1 MNLSLTGKNPT
12 FRNKQPHTSA
22 ARILVLVVLIMG
34 SAFLY
39 RAVVVQKTLRSPF
52 APTPVPTRISSSYAL
67 EGETDFSAGDLE
79 SAIKA
84 YQKAVAQDPNN
95 AQLWSELAR
104 IQAYSSASL
113 TTDELSRKRLQDAL
127 NSANQ
132 AVKIAPQ
139 DSTAHAV
146 LAFVLDWNANPIL
159 NPDQSAAMLT
169 QGEQEASRAMFLDP
183 QNTLALAYDAE
194 IMVDEQKWDQAEQK
208 IQLALKQDPSLMD
221 VHRVDAYVKENEGD
235 YNASINEYAQAASIT
250 PNLTFLYI
258 RIGATYRMLQ
268 QFDQAL
274 SYFTKAAT
282 IEEQLNMKDPIP
294 FIAISKT
301 YSQMGQFFAA
311 ALNMRKALQLNP
323 DTPEVYGE
331 IGIIYFQSRNYEGA
345 IPALKCAVKGCP
357 PADSCDVRNCDPQ
370 TDPKITIQGMPL
382 TENTVVYY
390 YTYGSVLAAMHLPS
404 DDYCNQAI
412 PILHQVAAAFA
423 SDASIMGIIQPSE
436 EICSNVPTNLTT
448 TPGTPGVMITPSP
461 TLTLVPGAPT
471 ATATENF
478 QATLDTIH
486 DLTATPNLSTAVV
499 P

>member
-1 MNLSLTGKNPT
+1 ML
-12 FRNKQPHTSA
+12 
-22 ARILVLVVLIMG
+22 LVVLIVG
-34 SAFLY
+34 SAFLF
-39 RAVVVQKTLRSPF
+39 RGVVLQKTIRSPF
-52 APTPVPTRISSSYAL
+52 APTPIPTRISSSYAL
-67 EGETDFSAGDLE
+67 EGETDFTAGDLE

-95 AQLWSELAR
+95 SQLWSELAR
-104 IQAYSSASL
+104 IQTYSSASL
-113 TTDELSRKRLQDAL
+113 TTDEDSRKRLQDAL

-132 AVKIAPQ
+132 AVKVAPN

-169 QGEQEASRAMFLDP
+169 QGEQEASRALFLDP

-208 IQLALKQDPSLMD
+208 IQLALKQNSNLMD
-221 VHRVDAYVKENEGD
+221 VHRVNAYVKENEGD
-235 YNASINEYAQAASIT
+235 YNASINEYSQAAAIT

-258 RIGATYRMLQ
+258 RIGATYRLLQ

-301 YSQMGQFFAA
+301 YSQEGQFFAA

-323 DTPEVYGE
+323 NTPEVYGE

-345 IPALKCAVKGCP
+345 IPALKCAVKGCS
-357 PADSCDVRNCDPQ
+357 PAESCEVRNCNSQ
-370 TDPKITIQGMPL
+370 TDPQITIQGMPL

-404 DDYCNQAI
+404 DDYCNQAM
-412 PILHQVAAAFA
+412 PILHQVAATFS

-436 EICSNVPTNLTT
+436 EICSSVPTNLTT
-448 TPGTPGVMITPSP
+448 TPGVLVTSSPTTTTLPGV
-461 TLTLVPGAPT
+461 PT
-471 ATATENF
+471 ATATENY
-478 QATLDTIH
+478 QATQDYTH
-486 DLTATPNLSTAVV
+486 DLTATPVSATAVA

>member
-1 MNLSLTGKNPT
+1 ML
-12 FRNKQPHTSA
+12 
-22 ARILVLVVLIMG
+22 LVVLIVG

-39 RAVVVQKTLRSPF
+39 RGVVLQKTIRSPF
-52 APTPVPTRISSSYAL
+52 APTPIPTRISSSYAL
-67 EGETDFSAGDLE
+67 EGETDFTAGDLE

-84 YQKAVAQDPNN
+84 YQKAVAQDPTNT
-95 AQLWSELAR
+95 QLWSELAR
-104 IQAYSSASL
+104 IQTYSSASL
-113 TTDELSRKRLQDAL
+113 TTDEDSRKRLQDAL

-132 AVKIAPQ
+132 AVKLAPN

-169 QGEQEASRAMFLDP
+169 QGEQEASRALFLDP

-208 IQLALKQDPSLMD
+208 IQLALKQNSNLMD
-221 VHRVDAYVKENEGD
+221 VHRVNAYVKENEGD
-235 YNASINEYAQAASIT
+235 YNASINEYSQAAAIT

-258 RIGATYRMLQ
+258 RIGATYRLLQ

-274 SYFTKAAT
+274 NYFTKAAT

-301 YSQMGQFFAA
+301 YSQEGQFFAA

-323 DTPEVYGE
+323 NTPEVYGE

-345 IPALKCAVKGCP
+345 IPALKCAVKGCT
-357 PADSCDVRNCDPQ
+357 PAESCEVRNCNSQ
-370 TDPKITIQGMPL
+370 TDPQITILGMPL

-404 DDYCNQAI
+404 DDYCNQAM
-412 PILHQVAAAFA
+412 PILHQVQAAF
-423 SDASIMGIIQPSE
+423 SNDASIMGIIQPSE
-436 EICSNVPTNLTT
+436 EICSSVPTDLTT
-448 TPGTPGVMITPSP
+448 SPGVLITASP
-461 TLTLVPGAPT
+461 TTTTLPGVPT
-471 ATATENF
+471 ATATENY
-478 QATLDTIH
+478 QATQDYTH
-486 DLTATPNLSTAVV
+486 DLTATPVSATAVA

>member
-1 MNLSLTGKNPT
+1 MDLSLSGKNPN
-12 FRNKQPHTSA
+12 FRKKRPHSSA
-22 ARILVLVVLIMG
+22 GRSLLLVVLIVG
-34 SAFLY
+34 SAFLF
-39 RAVVVQKTLRSPF
+39 RGVVLQKTIRSPF
-52 APTPVPTRISSSYAL
+52 APTPIPTRVSSSYAL
-67 EGETDFSAGDLE
+67 EGETDFTAGDLE

-84 YQKAVAQDPNN
+84 YQKAVAQDPTN

-104 IQAYSSASL
+104 IQTYSSASL
-113 TTDELSRKRLQDAL
+113 TTDEASRTRLQEAL

-132 AVKIAPQ
+132 AVKLAPN

-169 QGEQEASRAMFLDP
+169 QGEQEASRALFLDP

-208 IQLALKQDPSLMD
+208 IQLALKQNSNLMD
-221 VHRVDAYVKENEGD
+221 VHRVNAYVKENEGD
-235 YNASINEYAQAASIT
+235 YNASINEYSQAAAIT

-258 RIGATYRMLQ
+258 RIGATYRLLQ

-301 YSQMGQFFAA
+301 YSQEGQFFAA

-323 DTPEVYGE
+323 NTPEVYGE

-345 IPALKCAVKGCP
+345 IPALKCAVKGCT
-357 PADSCDVRNCDPQ
+357 PAESCEVRNCNSQ
-370 TDPKITIQGMPL
+370 TDPQITIQGMPL

-404 DDYCNQAI
+404 DDYCNQAM
-412 PILHQVAAAFA
+412 PVLHQVQAAF
-423 SDASIMGIIQPSE
+423 SNDASIMGIIQPSE
-436 EICSNVPTNLTT
+436 EICSSVPTDLTT
-448 TPGTPGVMITPSP
+448 TPGVLVTASLTTTTLPGV
-461 TLTLVPGAPT
+461 PT
-471 ATATENF
+471 ATATENY
-478 QATLDTIH
+478 QATQDYTH
-486 DLTATPNLSTAVV
+486 DLTATPVSATAVA

>member
-1 MNLSLTGKNPT
+1 MRS
-12 FRNKQPHTSA
+12 
-22 ARILVLVVLIMG
+22 LVLVALIVG
-34 SAFLY
+34 SGFLY

-52 APTPVPTRISSSYAL
+52 EPTPIPTRISSSYAL
-67 EGETDFSAGDLE
+67 EGETDFSAGDLQ
-79 SAIKA
+79 SAITA
-84 YQKAVAQDPNN
+84 YTKAVNQDPNN

-104 IQAYSSASL
+104 IETYSSASL
-113 TTDELSRKRLQDAL
+113 TTDEDSRNMLQKALDA
-127 NSANQ
+127 ANQ
-132 AVKIAPQ
+132 AVKVAPQ

-159 NPDQSAAMLT
+159 NPDKSAAMLT
-169 QGEQEASRAMFLDP
+169 QGEQEASRALFLDN

-221 VHRVDAYVKENEGD
+221 VHRVDAYVKENEGN
-235 YNASINEYAQAASIT
+235 YNDSIT
-250 PNLTFLYI
+250 EYQKAADIMPNLTFLYI
-258 RIGATYRMLQ
+258 RIGATYRLLQ

-323 DTPEVYGE
+323 NTPEVYGE

-357 PADSCDVRNCDPQ
+357 PADSCDVRNCDPT

-404 DDYCNQAI
+404 DDYCNQAM
-412 PILHQVAAAFA
+412 PILHQVQTAFS

-436 EICSNVPTNLTT
+436 EICSSVPTNLTST
-448 TPGTPGVMITPSP
+448 TPGALVTPIP
-461 TLTLVPGAPT
+461 TDTLAPGAPT
-471 ATATENF
+471 ATATQNF
-478 QATLDTIH
+478 LATLDSAR
-486 DLTATPNLSTAVV
+486 DLTATPNSATAVV